1 MRLFALGLSHRTS
14 SLEMRENVALTRD
27 ELPQALQS
35 LNGILGDVVIVS
47 TCNRTEF
54 YSTGLDGSVI
64 QESLTDFLAQRFPRR
79 EEEIS
84 PSLYFYEQEDAV
96 RHLFRVSSGLDS
108 LILGESQIL
117 GQVREAYS
125 ASVTNGCARGIIS
138 KVFHHALRVGKR
150 ARRETGIGENALSIS
165 SAAVETARRMMSDI
179 DERSVMVI
187 GAGQA
192 GKLVARAF
200 KDRGVHQ
207 MVMVNRTLK
216 RAQEVAAEL
225 GGEAISFENLEDL
238 LGTVD
243 IVVSSTDSQ
252 NMILSQEMVARAT
265 SKRNGA
271 PLLVVDIAV
280 PRDADPAIGNLPGV
294 TLLDLDD
301 LESVSQANRLEWE
314 KEVAQVED
322 IIDEEVSRFQE
333 WWDTRR
339 VAPGIAQLKE
349 HAEVLRNQEL
359 LKTLKQMPHLSEED
373 VAHIEVLSRSIV
385 KKLLHHP
392 IAAIKEDPSYLETTQ
407 ELFKLNGK
415 GQ

>member
-27 ELPQALQS
+27 ELPLALQS
-35 LNGILGDVVIVS
+35 LHGILGDVVIVS

-64 QESLTDFLAQRFPRR
+64 QERLTEFLAQRFPRQA
-79 EEEIS
+79 EEIV

-125 ASVTNGCARGIIS
+125 TSVTNGCASGIIS

-179 DERSVMVI
+179 GQRRVMVI

-225 GGEAISFENLEDL
+225 GGEATSFENLEDL
-238 LGTVD
+238 LGKVD

-252 NMILSQEMVARAT
+252 NMILSQEMVARAM
-265 SKRNGA
+265 SKRNA
-271 PLLVVDIAV
+271 EPILIVDIAI

-301 LESVSQANRLEWE
+301 LESVSQANRLERE
-314 KEVAQVED
+314 KEAAQVEG
-322 IIDEEVSRFQE
+322 IIDEEMSRFQE

-349 HAEVLRNQEL
+349 HAETLRQQEL

-392 IAAIKEDPSYLETTQ
+392 VAAIKQDPSYLKTAQ
-407 ELFKLNGK
+407 QLFNLNGK
-415 GQ
+415 RK

>member
-301 LESVSQANRLEWE
+301 LESVSQANRLERE